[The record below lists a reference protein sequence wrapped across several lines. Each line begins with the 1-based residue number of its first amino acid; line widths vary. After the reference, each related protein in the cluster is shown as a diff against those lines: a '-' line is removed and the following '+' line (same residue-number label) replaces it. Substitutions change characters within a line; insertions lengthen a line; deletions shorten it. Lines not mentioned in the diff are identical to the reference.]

1 MKWDQKIMN
10 EFSILNTPFLLGFE
24 EIEQAI
30 DKITKKHDG
39 YPPYDIEQINDN
51 GFKIVIAVAGFNEDE
66 LDISME
72 DNQLKIT
79 GKKQSEDDGEK
90 IYIHKGIATRHF
102 VKTFILA
109 DGIEV
114 LDAEYNNGLLSIK
127 LIKPAAKCEIKR
139 IKINS
144 KSKQNILSK

>member
-1 MKWDQKIMN
+1 M
-10 EFSILNTPFLLGFE
+10 
-24 EIEQAI
+24 
-30 DKITKKHDG
+30 
-39 YPPYDIEQINDN
+39 
-51 GFKIVIAVAGFNEDE
+51 AGFNEDE
-66 LDISME
+66 LDIAME

-79 GKKQSEDDGEK
+79 GKKQSEEDGEK

-127 LIKPAAKCEIKR
+127 LIKPAAKCEIKKLKL
-139 IKINS
+139 IQKAN
-144 KSKQNILSK
+144 KTFYQNK